1 MGLSIQS
8 TIGNTVDFLLC
19 ARRDKS
25 AALAFF
31 RKAFRENNLPEK
43 VVIDKSGSNT
53 AALDDLNTE
62 ISEDCRIMVF
72 QIKYLNNIVEQDHRF
87 IKKRIKC
94 IKQDLI

>member
-43 VVIDKSGSNT
+43 VVIDKGSVASINCGT
-53 AALDDLNTE
+53 RRSLNWDYGSYRA
-62 ISEDCRIMVF
+62 ISIAKF
-72 QIKYLNNIVEQDHRF
+72 SKVETLSLAPIICLF
-87 IKKRIKC
+87 
-94 IKQDLI
+94 